1 MKISESSLHAD
12 VGGGISGAAT
22 VPFRGKEVLGDVDVA
37 SASACASAE
46 ERWIVWFCRLAMV
59 KGKENERRCEDACIS
74 QDGTRES

>member
-1 MKISESSLHAD
+1 MKLSESSLHAD
-12 VGGGISGAAT
+12 VGGGILDAVP
-22 VPFRGKEVLGDVDVA
+22 VPFRGKEALVDVDVA

-46 ERWIVWFCRLAMV
+46 ERWIVWFCRLTMV